1 MKFVCLLLTLVIFFQ
16 FSLESQSQTEIGLVY
31 FLPNDRTAQSDIDSK
46 IDTLIQGVQTVYAN
60 RMSAA
65 GYGSKT
71 FTFEKNG
78 DGTAKVYHITGDF
91 TDAYYDTANKWEIWD
106 KIRAEGYEPSEK
118 IYIAFVDLSSE
129 NIDGWCGTGGDW
141 LINFDDGN
149 IWRDTG
155 GGVVTLTASGTCFD
169 GDYGTHIAAHEL
181 GHALGLRHD
190 FRDDATVDYATG
202 QDPMVTSDCAL
213 KWLEGHLYFNSGLGA
228 STEDT
233 TIELATPY
241 ILGSDLVLN
250 FTITDADGLHQAHF
264 FNFVEATG
272 GYLSLNLLGCESL
285 SGSPATATFRT
296 ITLTS
301 ENNTVALRVI
311 DGAGR
316 STEQH
321 FSVDF
326 TALAESPQEVSA
338 NSPMNVR
345 DEVRV
350 ANSVEARNQNRA
362 DVNGDGVVNVQ
373 DLVLAANNI
382 GEQGQNRADV
392 NGDGIVNIQDLVL
405 VANALGT
412 STTSTVLP

>member
-1 MKFVCLLLTLVIFFQ
+1 MKFVCLLLMLVIFFQ

-31 FLPNDRTAQSDIDSK
+31 FLPNDRTAQPDIDSK
-46 IDTLIQGVQTVYAN
+46 IDTLIKGVQTVYAS
-60 RMSAA
+60 RM
-65 GYGSKT
+65 GKT
-71 FTFEKNG
+71 FTFE
-78 DGTAKVYHITGDF
+78 AEVHHVTGGQ
-91 TDAYYDTANKWEIWD
+91 TDAYYETANKWEIWD
-106 KIRAEGYEPSEK
+106 EIRAEGYDPSEK

-141 LINFDDGN
+141 LTNSGS

-169 GDYGTHIAAHEL
+169 GDYGIHIAAHEL

-190 FRDDATVDYATG
+190 MRGTIDYGTG
-202 QDPMVTSDCAL
+202 QDPMVTSDCAME
-213 KWLEGHLYFNSGLGA
+213 WLDGHPYFNSGLGA
-228 STEDT
+228 STGDT

-264 FNFVEATG
+264 FNFVGASG
-272 GYLSLNLLGCESL
+272 GYLDLSLLGCESL

-296 ITLTS
+296 TVLTA

-326 TALAESPQEVSA
+326 TTLAGSPQNVSA
-338 NSPMNVR
+338 NSPVNVR

-350 ANSVEARNQNRA
+350 VNSVGTRDQNRA
-362 DVNGDGVVNVQ
+362 DVNGDGIVNVQ
-373 DLVLAANNI
+373 DLVLVANNI

-392 NGDGIVNIQDLVL
+392 NGDGVVNIQDLVL

>member
-16 FSLESQSQTEIGLVY
+16 FSLESQSQTEIGLIY

-46 IDTLIQGVQTVYAN
+46 INTLIQGVQTVYAN

-71 FTFEKNG
+71 FTFE
-78 DGTAKVYHITGDF
+78 AKVHHITGEF
-91 TDAYYDTANKWEIWD
+91 TDAYYDTANKWEIWSE
-106 KIRAEGYEPSEK
+106 IRAEGYDPSEK

-141 LINFDDGN
+141 LTNSGN

-169 GDYGTHIAAHEL
+169 GDNGIHIAAHEL

-190 FRDDATVDYATG
+190 FRDGTTIDYATG

-213 KWLEGHLYFNSGLGA
+213 KWLDGHLYFNSDLGA

-241 ILGSDLVLN
+241 LSGSDLVLN

-264 FNFVEATG
+264 FNFVEASG
-272 GYLSLNLLGCESL
+272 GYLDLSLIACQSL

-296 ITLTS
+296 TVLTS

-326 TALAESPQEVSA
+326 TALAASPQAVST
-338 NSPMNVR
+338 NSPANVR

-350 ANSVEARNQNRA
+350 ANSVGTRDQNRA
-362 DVNGDGVVNVQ
+362 DVNEDGVVNVQ
-373 DLVLAANNI
+373 DLVLVANNI

-412 STTSTVLP
+412 STVSP

>member
-1 MKFVCLLLTLVIFFQ
+1 MKFVCLLLMLVIFFQ
-16 FSLESQSQTEIGLVY
+16 FSLESQSQQEIGLVY

-46 IDTLIQGVQTVYAN
+46 INTLIQGVQTVYAN

-71 FTFEKNG
+71 FTFEA
-78 DGTAKVYHITGDF
+78 TVHHITGDN
-91 TDAYYDTANKWEIWD
+91 TDAYYETANKWEVWD
-106 KIRAEGYEPSEK
+106 EIRAEGYDPSEK

-141 LINFDDGN
+141 LINSGS

-169 GDYGTHIAAHEL
+169 GDNGIHIAAHEL

-190 FRDDATVDYATG
+190 FREGTTIDYATG

-213 KWLEGHLYFNSGLGA
+213 KWLDGHLYFNSGLGA

-264 FNFVEATG
+264 FNFVEASG
-272 GYLSLNLLGCESL
+272 GYLDLSLLGCESL

-296 ITLTS
+296 TVLTS

-326 TALAESPQEVSA
+326 TALAASRQAVST
-338 NSPMNVR
+338 NSPANVR
-345 DEVRV
+345 DEVRI
-350 ANSVEARNQNRA
+350 ANSVGTRDQNRA
-362 DVNGDGVVNVQ
+362 DVNGDGIVNIQ
-373 DLVLAANNI
+373 DLVRVANNI

-412 STTSTVLP
+412 STVSQ